1 MKRFLF
7 FMALTALF
15 MLAGCNSKPREV
27 KILIVETSD
36 VHGSFFPYDFIK
48 KNPRT
53 GSLARVSS
61 YLREQR
67 DSLGE
72 EHVLYVDNGDILQG
86 QPCAYYFNYID
97 TTSQHPA
104 AAMLSHLGCAA
115 GSVGNHDIETGHAV
129 YDRWLKDCNF
139 PMVCANMVDEKSGEP
154 YVQPY
159 TVVERDGV
167 KIAFLGM
174 ITPAI
179 PNWLPGEV
187 WKGLRF
193 ENIEKSAA
201 RWIKIIEE
209 KESPN
214 LIIGLFHSGLEGGIV
229 TPDYSEDA
237 VLSTAR
243 NVPGFDAILYG
254 HDHVKKTQA
263 VVNVKGDT
271 VLLVNPGANAMSVAT
286 LQFNLVMKGNKLLS
300 KRASMNTVS
309 LLAYRPDSLFTQ
321 KFDGAMK
328 QVEAYV
334 AAPVA
339 RLNSDLVSRN
349 AYFGPSLFVDLIH
362 KAQLDLTGAD
372 VSFACPLTYNT
383 AIKAGDLSV
392 GDMFKLYGYENRLC
406 TMRLTGKQI
415 KDYLEMSY
423 GLWSNTM
430 KSPSDHMMLIGDSLT
445 AGRASFVNPT
455 YNFDSAAGLLYEVD
469 LTKPVGEK
477 VTIRSMADGR
487 PFSLTGEY
495 KVALNSY
502 RAMGGGEL
510 LTKGAG
516 LDERQMKE
524 RLLSMTGRDERS
536 LLTSYLKD
544 KKEITPTLLDQWR
557 FVPQNYV
564 RRAAPADRM
573 LLFGTTE

>member
-72 EHVLYVDNGDILQG
+72 EHVVYVDNGDILQG

-286 LQFNLVMKGNKLLS
+286 LQFNLVMKGNTLLS

-362 KAQLDLTGAD
+362 RAQLDLTGAD

>member
-1 MKRFLF
+1 
-7 FMALTALF
+7 MALTALF

-72 EHVLYVDNGDILQG
+72 EHVVYVDNGDILQG

-286 LQFNLVMKGNKLLS
+286 LQFNLVMKGNTLLS

-362 KAQLDLTGAD
+362 RAQLDLTGAD